1 MSKTSDK
8 NKLNSFEENFK
19 RSVSPMI
26 VLLVLSEKPMYA
38 YRLSQELEKR
48 SNHTY
53 KMNFLY
59 PVLYKLQKDGYIVEF
74 SQETTE
80 SHRTRNYYT
89 ITDSG
94 KLYLDFLIQKYNE
107 LLSAVDIF
115 LENKNIAEK

>member
-1 MSKTSDK
+1 MGKTSDK

-26 VLLVLSEKPMYA
+26 VLLLLSEKPMYA

-48 SNHTY
+48 SNHAY

-59 PVLYKLQKDGYIVEF
+59 PVLYKLQKDGYIIEF

-94 KLYLDFLIQKYNE
+94 KNYLDFLIKKYNE

-115 LENKNIAEK
+115 LENSNIAEK

>member
-94 KLYLDFLIQKYNE
+94 KNYLDFLIKKYNE

-115 LENKNIAEK
+115 LENKNITEK

>member
-89 ITDSG
+89 ITESG
-94 KLYLDFLIQKYNE
+94 KSYLDFLIKKYNE

>member
-1 MSKTSDK
+1 MGKTSDK

-26 VLLVLSEKPMYA
+26 VLLLLSEKPMYA

-48 SNHTY
+48 SNHAY

-59 PVLYKLQKDGYIVEF
+59 PVLYKLQKDGYIIEF

-94 KLYLDFLIQKYNE
+94 KNYLDFLIKKYNE

-115 LENKNIAEK
+115 LENSNIAQK

>member
-1 MSKTSDK
+1 MGKTSDK

-26 VLLVLSEKPMYA
+26 VLLLLSEKPMYA

-48 SNHTY
+48 SNHAY

-59 PVLYKLQKDGYIVEF
+59 PVLYKLQKDGYIIEF

-94 KLYLDFLIQKYNE
+94 KLYLDFLIKKYNE

-115 LENKNIAEK
+115 LENKNITEK

>member
-94 KLYLDFLIQKYNE
+94 KNYLDFLIKKYNE

>member
-26 VLLVLSEKPMYA
+26 VLLLLSEKPMYA

-48 SNHTY
+48 SNHAY

-59 PVLYKLQKDGYIVEF
+59 PVLYKLQKDGYIIEF

-89 ITDSG
+89 ITESG
-94 KLYLDFLIQKYNE
+94 KSYLDFLIKKYNE

-115 LENKNIAEK
+115 LENKNITEK

>member
-48 SNHTY
+48 SNHAY

-59 PVLYKLQKDGYIVEF
+59 PVLYKLQKDGYIIEF

-94 KLYLDFLIQKYNE
+94 KLYLDFLIKKYNE

-115 LENKNIAEK
+115 LENKNITEK

>member
-48 SNHTY
+48 SNRSY
-53 KMNFLY
+53 QMKFLY
-59 PVLYKLQKDGYIVEF
+59 PVLYKLQQNGYIIEY

-89 ITDSG
+89 ITESG
-94 KLYLDFLIQKYNE
+94 KEYLHFLVQKYHE
-107 LLSAVDIF
+107 LLSAVDVF
-115 LENKNIAEK
+115 LQDENTI

>member
-1 MSKTSDK
+1 MGKTSDK

-26 VLLVLSEKPMYA
+26 VLLLLSEKPMYA

-48 SNHTY
+48 SNHAY
-53 KMNFLY
+53 KMNSLY
-59 PVLYKLQKDGYIVEF
+59 PVLYKLQKDGYIIEF

-94 KLYLDFLIQKYNE
+94 KLYLDFLIKKYNE

-115 LENKNIAEK
+115 LENKNITEK